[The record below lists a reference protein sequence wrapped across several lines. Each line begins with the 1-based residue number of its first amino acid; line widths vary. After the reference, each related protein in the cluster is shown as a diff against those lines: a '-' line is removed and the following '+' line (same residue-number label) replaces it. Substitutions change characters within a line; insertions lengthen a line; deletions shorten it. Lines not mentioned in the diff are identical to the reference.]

1 MEAKNIT
8 CRISIII
15 VTILL
20 PILICGQTN
29 TFKIITS
36 METNYDFAHSI
47 AIQPDEK
54 VIVAGDSY
62 GIPCMIRF
70 DNEGALD
77 PSFGNEGRVFT
88 SWDGGSN
95 PVVNDITVLSD
106 GRIILGSSYNNGN
119 NRDFILACFNPDGS
133 IDESFGNN
141 GTTVTPIGNFE
152 DICFALAM
160 QPDGKLLAAGGSNKS
175 MGAFDYNFAL
185 VRYNPDGT
193 LDNSFGNSGVVIT
206 EIGLYNSIAYSIA
219 VQQDGRILLAG
230 ETQDSLYAFND
241 FAVVRYNED
250 GSLDSTF
257 GTDGKL
263 RMSLSETYDYAKSM
277 VLQEDGKIVIT
288 GYTQNGLHNYDF
300 ALLRLNTDGSFDD
313 TFGNNGIVI
322 TDIGNDFANSIAIQ
336 QDGKIVLAG
345 STTTG
350 TLYDFATLRYNQDG
364 SLDETFGENGAI
376 ITSFGAGDD
385 EGSSVVIRNNG
396 EILIAGMVNTQPG
409 SFDSDFALLRLFSD
423 LTIGVNYKS
432 IDLSIISVI
441 PNPVTTGFTINYFL
455 PEAGRISIS
464 LSDIQGKKIQI
475 LKDDKLQPA
484 GSHYDSFLLSNT
496 IAPGLYLLE
505 IKTKDYIKSVRII
518 KQ

>member
-8 CRISIII
+8 FRLSLIM
-15 VTILL
+15 VTSLL
-20 PILICGQTN
+20 PILIFGQTN
-29 TFKIITS
+29 TFKIITNMGS
-36 METNYDFAHSI
+36 NYDFAHSI
-47 AIQPDEK
+47 AIQPDGK

-88 SWDGGSN
+88 SWNGGSN
-95 PVVNDITVLSD
+95 PVINDITVLSD
-106 GRIILGSSYNNGN
+106 GRIILGSSYYNGN

-133 IDESFGNN
+133 IDDSFGNN
-141 GTTVTPIGNFE
+141 GTTFTPIGNFE
-152 DICFALAM
+152 DICFAIAM

-175 MGAFDYNFAL
+175 LGAFDYNFAL

-193 LDNSFGNSGVVIT
+193 IDNSFGNSGVAIT
-206 EIGLYNSIAYSIA
+206 EIGLCNSIAYSIA

-230 ETQDSLYAFND
+230 EAQDSLFAFND

-250 GSLDSTF
+250 GSLDNTF

-263 RMSLSETYDYAKSM
+263 RISLSETYDYAKSI

-300 ALLRLNTDGSFDD
+300 ALLRLNSDGSFDD
-313 TFGNNGIVI
+313 TFGNNGIII

-423 LTIGVNYKS
+423 LAIGVNYKS
-432 IDLSIISVI
+432 IDLSIINVY
-441 PNPVTTGFTINYFL
+441 PNPIAAGFTINYYL

-475 LKDDKLQPA
+475 LKDDKLQTA
-484 GSHYDSFLLSNT
+484 GRHNDSFLLSST
-496 IAPGLYLLE
+496 ISPGLYLLE
-505 IKTKDYIKSVRII
+505 VKTKDYIKSIRII
-518 KQ
+518 K